1 MSRTLLSA
9 LTASAIAAAAIAFS
23 PVALGGESALSYGD
37 LDLSTEA
44 GKAEL
49 SKRIEVTARKA
60 CRTQPNTGTRIESK
74 DGLDTCMADVR
85 RQVEKQL
92 AANASRSTLGR

>member
-1 MSRTLLSA
+1 MTKALLSA
-9 LTASAIAAAAIAFS
+9 LTASAITASAIAFS
-23 PVALGGESALSYGD
+23 PAVLAGESALNYGD

-49 SKRIEVTARKA
+49 SKRIDVTARKA

-74 DGLDTCMADVR
+74 DGLDACMADVR